1 MGFDRSGL
9 LVDCRL
15 IRHQLYSVLIGRE
28 RNEEHSLAGCR
39 ASGAF
44 VEEERAIPPLES
56 KQVLVRIAASGINPL
71 DTKIRGVKAAH
82 AQQPLPAVLGLD
94 MAGTVEE
101 VGLT

>member
-1 MGFDRSGL
+1 MKNTVW
-9 LVDCRL
+9 LVA
-15 IRHQLYSVLIGRE
+15 E
-28 RNEEHSLAGCR
+28 

-82 AQQPLPAVLGLD
+82 AQQPLRQCWGLIWL
-94 MAGTVEE
+94 AQ
-101 VGLT
+101 